1 MLTRLRVR
9 ELEKVNN
16 SIGEQN
22 KELKKKLET
31 VEMEKQ
37 QFKKAEENLSNNH
50 TCSQFV
56 NTFTKDL
63 QELKLLRKG
72 NCSVCSQ
79 NLKSFQSQLKELKDQ
94 LEYVQSE
101 KAILMHQN
109 FELPKR
115 LQPLVNQIGGFRPRH
130 MNTQT
135 REVATP
141 QVQDNSR
148 ETATWPPQPWG
159 TAAERREE
167 LLTPFPPSYL
177 LFSVSRN
184 KLE

>member
-9 ELEKVNN
+9 ELEKQNN

-115 LQPLVNQIGGFRPRH
+115 LQPLVNQFGGFRPRH

-148 ETATWPPQPWG
+148 ETLTWPPQNR
-159 TAAERREE
+159 TSIEERKKE
-167 LLTPFPPSYL
+167 LLKAYSP
-177 LFSVSRN
+177 
-184 KLE
+184 